1 MEEIIN
7 YMLQFGQ
14 LNTQQIELIKSKLH
28 EISIKKGT
36 YFSEAG
42 KIARQV
48 GFLSEGVLR
57 VCYYGHKG
65 DEFTRCFVPENHFA
79 VDLNSFYNEIP
90 CSEYVEAVTDCRIYV
105 MNKVGFT
112 ELSNI
117 IPDWNPMFARMSSSA
132 LMRKVYESSRML
144 SEDATTRY
152 LTFLEIYPGL
162 SNRIPLS
169 ALASYLGITQSS
181 LSRIRKN
188 IS

>member
-1 MEEIIN
+1 
-7 YMLQFGQ
+7 MLQFGQ
-14 LNTQQIELIKSKLH
+14 LNTQQKELIKSKLH
-28 EISIKKGT
+28 ETTLKKGEN
-36 YFSEAG
+36 FSEAG

-48 GFLSEGVLR
+48 GFLTEGVLR

-65 DEFTRCFVPENHFA
+65 EEFTRCFVPENRFA

-90 CSEYVEAVTDCRIYV
+90 CSEYVEALTDCRLFV
-105 MNKVGFT
+105 LNKPAFM
-112 ELSNI
+112 ELSNTI
-117 IPDWNPMFARMSSSA
+117 IDWNPMFARMTSSA

-144 SEDATTRY
+144 SEDATARY
-152 LTFLEIYPGL
+152 LSFLEIYPGL

-181 LSRIRKN
+181 LSRIRKK